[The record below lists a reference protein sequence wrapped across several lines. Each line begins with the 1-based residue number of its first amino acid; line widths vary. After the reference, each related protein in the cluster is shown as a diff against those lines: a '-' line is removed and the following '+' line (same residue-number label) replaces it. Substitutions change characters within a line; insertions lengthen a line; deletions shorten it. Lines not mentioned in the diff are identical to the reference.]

1 VPGTDESEV
10 HPSED
15 LDEASAWVWIDS
27 SGQHWLLDDF
37 EHSTWA
43 SALRVVFY
51 GSSHLRELH
60 NEILRWHL
68 GVPGDHSLPA
78 VVTKI
83 RSRSCDFGDD
93 GCTRCLDRHGFIGSS
108 PTPLLDGVDLEACG
122 PPGYRVVKELSETVA
137 IGFKTYIH
145 TPLAE
150 ALFLERLSRDGLRQP
165 DVVLVDCGVWG
176 PRDRTGFNEQDG
188 SSAYDYMLPSFVEE
202 VEYFVSWV
210 HTHFVDSLVVWI
222 YGFCEHQWKSLLRFD
237 IQQSIVDAVEKS
249 RTLGRHVDADLLVNK
264 SKLAGCSCHYD
275 HRGVLPDLPATAAV
289 RPSEMRCAHGGAGP
303 ALRILAKIV
312 KMAIDQYELRKMLP

>member
-1 VPGTDESEV
+1 V

-15 LDEASAWVWIDS
+15 LDEASAWAWIDG
-27 SGQHWLLDDF
+27 SGQQWLLDDF

-43 SALRVVFY
+43 TALRVVFY

-60 NEILRWHL
+60 NEVLRWHL
-68 GVPGDHSLPA
+68 GVPGDYSLPSA
-78 VVTKI
+78 VTDI
-83 RSRSCDFGDD
+83 ASSSCLN
-93 GCTRCLDRHGFIGSS
+93 CTRCFRTEATKGSF
-108 PTPLLDGVDLEACG
+108 LYLQGVDLEACG
-122 PPGYRVVKELSETVA
+122 PPGYRVVGELSETVA

-145 TPLAE
+145 TPRAE
-150 ALFLERLSRDGLRQP
+150 ALFLERLSRDGLRHP
-165 DVVLVDCGVWG
+165 DVVFVDCGVWG
-176 PRDRTGFNEQDG
+176 PRGRLGFNEQDG
-188 SSAYDYMLPSFVEE
+188 PDAYDYMLPSHVEE

-210 HTHFVDSLVVWI
+210 HTHFAESLVVWI
-222 YGFCEHQWKSLLRFD
+222 YGFCERYCNLLRFD

-312 KMAIDQYELRKMLP
+312 KMAIDQYELFKMLP

>member
-1 VPGTDESEV
+1 
-10 HPSED
+10 
-15 LDEASAWVWIDS
+15 
-27 SGQHWLLDDF
+27 
-37 EHSTWA
+37 
-43 SALRVVFY
+43 
-51 GSSHLRELH
+51 
-60 NEILRWHL
+60 
-68 GVPGDHSLPA
+68 
-78 VVTKI
+78 
-83 RSRSCDFGDD
+83 
-93 GCTRCLDRHGFIGSS
+93 
-108 PTPLLDGVDLEACG
+108 
-122 PPGYRVVKELSETVA
+122 
-137 IGFKTYIH
+137 
-145 TPLAE
+145 
-150 ALFLERLSRDGLRQP
+150 
-165 DVVLVDCGVWG
+165 VLVDCGVWG
-176 PRDRTGFNEQDG
+176 PRGRTGFNEQDG
-188 SSAYDYMLPSFVEE
+188 SNAYDYMLPSYVEE